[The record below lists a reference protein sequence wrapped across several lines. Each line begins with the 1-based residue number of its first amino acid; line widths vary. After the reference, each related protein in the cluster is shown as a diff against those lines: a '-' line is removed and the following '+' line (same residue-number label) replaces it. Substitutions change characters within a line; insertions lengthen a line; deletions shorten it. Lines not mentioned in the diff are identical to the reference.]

1 MSSLPMISSLSI
13 PLRQPGPKVLSLPD
27 GPRLSTSSLTSS
39 TAPSPS
45 SFPPSRPPGARA
57 CAPPLPPRR
66 VAAGSPRSR
75 SHSSPPFQ
83 EHGQRK
89 PSSFPPS
96 QAREPAPAWLAC
108 ARLPVE
114 GDCARAAWHVGRGG
128 RRRRWCKRARPE
140 QPPRQE
146 VRPPSMPRIRPF
158 PRRSKPSVRSLANS
172 SYSLAPPRVHP
183 APPALETAARRR
195 GWAARAPT
203 SCSGLLR
210 LRQRAPQVRRTLGSL
225 NLVASPPG
233 ARRRRA
239 CRRNRTIFCPLLLLL
254 RREVEEGGRGNNDIS
269 PRPADWTPTCHACV
283 VCHMRKYDKIV
294 S

>member
-66 VAAGSPRSR
+66 VAAGSPRLR

-128 RRRRWCKRARPE
+128 RRPAPALVQASSAGAATPTGSPAAVDAPHPAISPPIQALGKVPCKFLLLPSSSTSPSRATGAGNG
-140 QPPRQE
+140 
-146 VRPPSMPRIRPF
+146 S
-158 PRRSKPSVRSLANS
+158 
-172 SYSLAPPRVHP
+172 APPWLGCPRADELFRPAAP
-183 APPALETAARRR
+183 APAGA
-195 GWAARAPT
+195 
-203 SCSGLLR
+203 
-210 LRQRAPQVRRTLGSL
+210 
-225 NLVASPPG
+225 PG
-233 ARRRRA
+233 APHLGEPKPGSFPTGSSPSTSLPPESDDFLSVA
-239 CRRNRTIFCPLLLLL
+239 AAAAS
-254 RREVEEGGRGNNDIS
+254 RG
-269 PRPADWTPTCHACV
+269 
-283 VCHMRKYDKIV
+283 
-294 S
+294 